1 MHALFHEWMHLCS
14 EKLQMHEIHI
24 VLRLICSLYT
34 YLNKKQTLKR
44 LFPSLID
51 ALI

>member
-24 VLRLICSLYT
+24 VLRPQIHFVLYV
-34 YLNKKQTLKR
+34 YL
-44 LFPSLID
+44 F
-51 ALI
+51 